1 MSNLIQSKLSLY
13 FADNTPSSKPLWN
26 LPHSVVNKGI
36 YHKLKVVE
44 IPFMG
49 FYDSIWSYIWEDEFD
64 QEDEFDEGDEF
75 NSDMVDWKLYYTK
88 LAIEIVDW
96 IRHKSELLLSFEK
109 LTSPREYNF
118 ESDRI
123 FAYISETQLEL
134 IYREVDKAKL
144 GEIFKGA
151 LTERSGFIPYY
162 SVDSWQAPVL
172 EWDYALTALLM
183 GLYLSELLGEDWERE
198 CYGDLSEAARNLLWE
213 CKQ

>member
-1 MSNLIQSKLSLY
+1 MSNLIQTS
-13 FADNTPSSKPLWN
+13 PLWDF
-26 LPHSVVNKGI
+26 PHSVMNKGI
-36 YHKLKVVE
+36 HHKLKVIE

-64 QEDEFDEGDEF
+64 QEDEFESEF

-134 IYREVDKAKL
+134 IYREIDKAKL
-144 GEIFKGA
+144 ASIFKDA

-183 GLYLSELLGEDWERE
+183 GLYLSELLGEDWARE
-198 CYGDLSEAARNLLWE
+198 CWEDSSEAARNLLWE